1 MPLLVLLGGARSGKS
16 TLAQQL
22 ASATDAAVTL
32 IATAEARDDEMVER
46 IAAHRAA
53 RPSDWTTIEEPIEL
67 AGALSAVPPHACVII
82 DCLTLWVSN
91 LVLAGWP
98 SARIEEAASL
108 VAGLAAERAG
118 PTLVV
123 SNEVGM
129 GVVPASELGRAFRD
143 VQGRV
148 NTVFCDVADRSVLV
162 FAGRALDLTPADDL
176 IEMFGRA

>member
-16 TLAQQL
+16 TLAQRL
-22 ASATDAAVTL
+22 ASATDAAVTM

-53 RPSDWTTIEEPIEL
+53 RPSAWTTIEEPIEL
-67 AGALSAVPPHACVII
+67 AGALAAVPPHACVVI

-91 LVLAGWP
+91 LVLAGW
-98 SARIEEAASL
+98 SGARIEEEATRVAA
-108 VAGLAAERAG
+108 LAAERVG

-129 GVVPASELGRAFRD
+129 GVVPAYELGRAFRD

-162 FAGRALDLTPADDL
+162 FAGRALDLTPTDGL

>member
-1 MPLLVLLGGARSGKS
+1 MALLLLLGGARSGKS
-16 TLAQQL
+16 ALAQRL

-32 IATAEARDDEMVER
+32 IATAEARDDEMAER
-46 IAAHRAA
+46 IAAHRAS
-53 RPSDWTTIEEPIEL
+53 RPAQWATIEEPIDL
-67 AGALSAVPPHACVII
+67 AGALAATPPHACVIL

-91 LVLAGWP
+91 LLLSGS
-98 SARIEEAASL
+98 SAKWIEEEAMRVASL
-108 VAGLAAERAG
+108 AADRVA

-129 GVVPASELGRAFRD
+129 GVVPAYELGREFRD

-148 NTVFCDVADRSVLV
+148 NAAFCAVADRSVLV
-162 FAGRALDLTPADDL
+162 FAGRALDLTSADDL

>member
-1 MPLLVLLGGARSGKS
+1 MALLVLLGGARSGKS
-16 TLAQQL
+16 ALAQRL

-32 IATAEARDDEMVER
+32 IATAEARDDEMAER

-53 RPSDWTTIEEPIEL
+53 RPAHWATVEEPLDL
-67 AGALSAVPPHACVII
+67 ARALADAPPHACVIL

-91 LVLAGWP
+91 LMLSGWP
-98 SARIEEAASL
+98 AARIEEEASHVAA
-108 VAGLAAERAG
+108 LAADRIA

-129 GVVPASELGRAFRD
+129 GVVPASELGREFRD

-148 NTVFCDVADRSVLV
+148 NTVFCGAADRSVLV
-162 FAGRALDLTPADDL
+162 FAGRALDLKPAEDL

>member
-1 MPLLVLLGGARSGKS
+1 MPLLLLLGGARSGKS
-16 TLAQQL
+16 SLAQRL

-53 RPSDWTTIEEPIEL
+53 RPSDWTTIEEPVEL
-67 AGALSAVPPHACVII
+67 GGALATVPPHACVII

-91 LVLAGWP
+91 LLLAGW
-98 SARIEEAASL
+98 SGARIEEAATR
-108 VAGLAAERAG
+108 VAAMAVDRVG

-162 FAGRALDLTPADDL
+162 FAGRALDLTPTDDL

>member
-1 MPLLVLLGGARSGKS
+1 MALLVLLGGARSGKS
-16 TLAQQL
+16 ALAQRL

-32 IATAEARDDEMVER
+32 IATAEARDDEMTER

-53 RPSDWTTIEEPIEL
+53 RPAGWTTVEEPLDL
-67 AGALSAVPPHACVII
+67 AGALAAVPPHACGIV

-91 LVLAGWP
+91 LLLSGW
-98 SARIEEAASL
+98 SADRIEEEAAR
-108 VAGLAAERAG
+108 VAALAADRIA

-129 GVVPASELGRAFRD
+129 GVVPAYELGREFRD

-148 NTVFCDVADRSVLV
+148 NAAFCAVADRSVLV
-162 FAGRALDLTPADDL
+162 FAGRALDLSPADDL

>member
-16 TLAQQL
+16 TLAQRL

-32 IATAEARDDEMVER
+32 IATAEAHDDEMAER
-46 IAAHRAA
+46 IAAHRAS
-53 RPSDWTTIEEPIEL
+53 RPSEWTTIEEPVEL
-67 AGALSAVPPHACVII
+67 AGALAAVPPHACVIV

-91 LVLAGWP
+91 LLLAGWDA
-98 SARIEEAASL
+98 SRIQDEATR
-108 VAGLAAERAG
+108 VAAQAADRVG

-129 GVVPASELGRAFRD
+129 GVVPAYELGRSFRD

-162 FAGRALDLTPADDL
+162 FAGRALDLTPTDDL